1 MKRNLLFTLMALLPI
16 VANAYNAKID
26 GIYYNFSGENAT
38 VTSDGTNSY
47 TGEVVIPESVIYNG
61 GVYRVTS
68 IGYRA
73 FYGCSDLKDVFSY
86 KMSPQNISMG
96 SDVFIGIQQASCY
109 LHIPCGYKLLYQQVA
124 QWNDFPNIVEMA
136 PSRYDLNVDGVVNRA
151 DYTLLVT
158 RIADGAVY
166 NSQYDLDGNG
176 QVDVLDANLLLE
188 AIE

>member
-73 FYGCSDLKDVFSY
+73 FYGCSGLTSVTIPNSVTEIGDMVFNGCS
-86 KMSPQNISMG
+86 SLTSVTIPESVTSISG
-96 SDVFIGIQQASCY
+96 SAFYGCI
-109 LHIPCGYKLLYQQVA
+109 
-124 QWNDFPNIVEMA
+124 
-136 PSRYDLNVDGVVNRA
+136 
-151 DYTLLVT
+151 
-158 RIADGAVY
+158 
-166 NSQYDLDGNG
+166 
-176 QVDVLDANLLLE
+176 
-188 AIE
+188 